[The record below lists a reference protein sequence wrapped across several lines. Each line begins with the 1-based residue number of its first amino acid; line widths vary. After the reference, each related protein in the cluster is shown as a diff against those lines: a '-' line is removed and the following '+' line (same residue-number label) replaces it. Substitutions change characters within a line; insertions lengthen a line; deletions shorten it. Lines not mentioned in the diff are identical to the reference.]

1 MTVWFLIDIAV
12 LFLITLLTGIIIPQ
26 ILLIA
31 FRKNLFDEPDP
42 RKIHKTEVPRL
53 GGIAFFPSIL
63 FALLLLFGLG
73 IMNGSQSVSGL
84 LYSRVVP
91 LCFTG
96 CAAILLYL
104 TGMAD
109 DLVGVRYRAK
119 FVMQTLAALLI
130 IAGGI
135 RIQNLHGFCGIHEMP
150 YWVSV
155 GVTALFIVFVINAV
169 NLIDGI
175 DGLASGLS
183 GVACAFYAV
192 VCLRN
197 GLYTYSALAA
207 ATLGSLLP
215 FFYFN
220 VFGDVLKHRKIFM
233 GDTGALTVGLFLSVM
248 CISICR
254 LDMPASHANSAVI
267 GVAPL
272 LIPGFDV
279 IRVYIHRIRANRNP
293 FLPDKTHI
301 HHKLLALGMRQR
313 RAMMT
318 ILGTSALLTVANY
331 LLSPYVD
338 ITLLFIGDIALWV
351 AVNMILTRRIHAREK
366 RLNVSL
372 YQ

>member
-12 LFLITLLTGIIIPQ
+12 LFLVTLLTGIIIPQ

-31 FRKNLFDEPDP
+31 FRKNLFDDPDP

-73 IMNGSQSVSGL
+73 IMNGSQSVCGP

-183 GVACAFYAV
+183 AVACAFYAI

-220 VFGDVLKHRKIFM
+220 VFGDATKHLKIFM

-248 CISICR
+248 CISICH
-254 LDMPASHANSAVI
+254 LDMPAHDVNSAVI

-313 RAMMT
+313 HAMMT
-318 ILGTSALLTVANY
+318 ILGTSALLTAANY
-331 LLSPYVD
+331 FLSPYVD

-351 AVNMILTRRIHAREK
+351 AVNMILTRRIHSREK
-366 RLNVSL
+366 RLNLSL

>member
-1 MTVWFLIDIAV
+1 MTVWSLIDIAV
-12 LFLITLLTGIIIPQ
+12 LFLVTLLTGIIIPQ

-73 IMNGSQSVSGL
+73 IMNGDQSVTGL

-150 YWVSV
+150 YWVSL

-183 GVACAFYAV
+183 GVACAFYAI

-207 ATLGSLLP
+207 ATLGTLLP
-215 FFYFN
+215 FFFF
-220 VFGDVLKHRKIFM
+220 VFGDALKHRKIFM

-254 LDMPASHANSAVI
+254 LDMPAHRGNSAVI

-272 LIPGFDV
+272 LIPCFDV
-279 IRVYIHRIRANRNP
+279 IRVYIHRIRSNRNP

-318 ILGTSALLTVANY
+318 ILGCSALLTAANY
-331 LLSPYVD
+331 CLSPFVD
-338 ITLLFIGDIALWV
+338 ITLLFIGDVILWV
-351 AVNMILTRRIHAREK
+351 AVNMLMTRKIHAREK
-366 RLNVSL
+366 RLGVKL
-372 YQ
+372 YK

>member
-1 MTVWFLIDIAV
+1 MTIWFLIDISV
-12 LFLITLLTGIIIPQ
+12 LLLVMLITGIIIPQ

-63 FALLLLFGLG
+63 FALLLLFGMG
-73 IMNGSQSVSGL
+73 IMNGDQSVTRL

-96 CAAILLYL
+96 CAAIILYL

-119 FVMQTLAALLI
+119 FVMQTLAAFLI
-130 IAGGI
+130 IAGDI

-155 GVTALFIVFVINAV
+155 AVTALFIVFVINAV

-183 GVACAFYAV
+183 GVACAFYAI
-192 VCLRN
+192 VCLKN
-197 GLYTYSALAA
+197 GLFTYSALAA
-207 ATLGSLLP
+207 ATLGTLLP
-215 FFYFN
+215 FFFFN
-220 VFGDVLKHRKIFM
+220 VFGNAQKHRKIFM
-233 GDTGALTVGLFLSVM
+233 GDTGALTVGMFLSVM
-248 CISICR
+248 CISIFR
-254 LDMPASHANSAVI
+254 IDMPAEHANSAVY

-313 RAMMT
+313 HAMMT
-318 ILGTSALLTVANY
+318 ILCSSALLTGVNY
-331 LLSPYVD
+331 YLSPRVD

-351 AVNMILTRRIHAREK
+351 AVNMLLTRRIHAREK

-372 YQ
+372 YR

>member
-1 MTVWFLIDIAV
+1 
-12 LFLITLLTGIIIPQ
+12 
-26 ILLIA
+26 
-31 FRKNLFDEPDP
+31 
-42 RKIHKTEVPRL
+42 
-53 GGIAFFPSIL
+53 
-63 FALLLLFGLG
+63 
-73 IMNGSQSVSGL
+73 
-84 LYSRVVP
+84 
-91 LCFTG
+91 
-96 CAAILLYL
+96 
-104 TGMAD
+104 
-109 DLVGVRYRAK
+109 
-119 FVMQTLAALLI
+119 
-130 IAGGI
+130 
-135 RIQNLHGFCGIHEMP
+135 MP
-150 YWVSV
+150 YLVSI

-183 GVACAFYAV
+183 GVACAFYAI

-207 ATLGSLLP
+207 ATLGTLLP
-215 FFYFN
+215 FFFFN
-220 VFGDVLKHRKIFM
+220 VFGNALKHRKIFM

-254 LDMPASHANSAVI
+254 IGMPASHANSAVI
-267 GVAPL
+267 GMAPL

-318 ILGTSALLTVANY
+318 ILGSSALLIVANY
-331 LLSPYVD
+331 FLSPYVD
-338 ITLLFIGDIALWV
+338 ITLLFIGDVALWIT
-351 AVNMILTRRIHAREK
+351 VNMLLTRRIHAREK
-366 RLNVSL
+366 SLGVKL